1 MRCVAGILLALVL
14 VIGACG
20 DDDEERNQEGMPN
33 PASVFCVEQGGDL
46 DIREGGGGQYGCASS
61 PTEASAGSGISLTVT
76 APPAND
82 PETHA

>member
-1 MRCVAGILLALVL
+1 MRCLAGILLAPVL

-46 DIREGGGGQYGCASS
+46 DVREGEGGQYGVCIFPDGSECGEWDFSHGDCA
-61 PTEASAGSGISLTVT
+61 PGE
-76 APPAND
+76 
-82 PETHA
+82 